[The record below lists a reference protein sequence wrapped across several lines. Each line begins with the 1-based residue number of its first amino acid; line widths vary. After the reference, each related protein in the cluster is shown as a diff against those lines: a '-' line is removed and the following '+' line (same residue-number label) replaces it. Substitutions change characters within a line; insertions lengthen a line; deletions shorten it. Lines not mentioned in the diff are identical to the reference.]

1 MWTPGLL
8 FEEYSMVDC
17 NMNWVHNVVCCS
29 FWSVLLIQIPLPS
42 NCQSPMLVWLDRDLV
57 WLSSRPSSILY
68 LLLHVTC
75 CWHVMGASYIPLSSL
90 SVAEGNQLILADVQ
104 LEMELVDVRRKDT
117 AILSQTDSHGSCSD
131 STSIRPCSEV
141 IHYVAREDL
150 RRVNDAVH
158 MGRLSRSYQTGY
170 TRLSGNGNQ
179 FMWQWHW
186 IRTANIMGCCLV
198 ME

>member
-1 MWTPGLL
+1 
-8 FEEYSMVDC
+8 
-17 NMNWVHNVVCCS
+17 
-29 FWSVLLIQIPLPS
+29 
-42 NCQSPMLVWLDRDLV
+42 
-57 WLSSRPSSILY
+57 
-68 LLLHVTC
+68 
-75 CWHVMGASYIPLSSL
+75 MGASYIPLSSL

-158 MGRLSRSYQTGY
+158 MGRLSRIELSN
-170 TRLSGNGNQ
+170 RLYKIV
-179 FMWQWHW
+179 WKRKPVHVTVTLK
-186 IRTANIMGCCLV
+186 TANIMGCCLV